1 MVMCRAGWVPTM
13 ADDVEVRGDG
23 EELAEDDALV
33 TEQDMEDAIEEL
45 RAEMPD
51 VEGLATKEDV
61 VAAVEPSADV
71 EDVVA
76 AVIDELPDSYV
87 VTLGAKQYDGLR
99 SVMGAQLVG
108 TVVSVGLLALVL
120 GVVVGMVVTMHWRA
134 RG

>member
-1 MVMCRAGWVPTM
+1 MVMCRAGRVLTM
-13 ADDVEVRGDG
+13 ADDVEVRDDG
-23 EELAEDDALV
+23 EELAGGDALV
-33 TEQDMEDAIEEL
+33 TEQDMVDAIEEL